1 MIDRERG
8 EFDRAAMMEAQTDC
22 IEPPSCEPQPSGKIN
37 KAAFKLFGKRRSGNG
52 MPSIFSVRN
61 KGEGGSKT
69 SSKEL
74 ARSKTHDGL
83 LTDVPSDLEGSKKED
98 SCSSDL
104 LHSAPVEGVSLA
116 PVRSAIT
123 KSFSFFSLLRRNS
136 TRVGDG
142 AATLGHRGRGLKGLF
157 SSMRWRRKPPPRDD
171 SSEIQ
176 EVAKEVKEGDVI
188 LPSTSSRVESLEES
202 VTLTLEPTV
211 QVFEER
217 PAEDNSGTWDK
228 NSLEEVKST
237 NEESRKSSCSL
248 VQEIIEE
255 SPAPSPLRVQT
266 EGPLR
271 ANPSGSACLTS
282 IPASAMTPPLD
293 HSSVDPPSE
302 PSVDRLCSMFT
313 DVTSL
318 KSFDSLTGCG
328 DIIADQEE
336 DSGNG
341 GSATSSGTGS
351 SSGGCGGRRVIGAAT
366 ERCSPVK
373 PPLPPQV
380 TSRVSIS
387 PYMSSHQRVC
397 SSPKKPQG
405 SGIVAYMGGGEEM
418 ASPEGVNDADMQGL
432 WHMLPQKGEDS
443 PALPRADPIVHHPQG
458 RQEKKQPQVK
468 SLGLSKIPVCGINKT
483 SKQQSARP
491 SPPPTDKELHDAPP
505 SDEGYWDSPTPGPED
520 EDNGFTRR
528 DGLLR
533 DSCSGDALYD
543 LYDLDS
549 PGAGGSDDDDNM
561 SSPTPSTGDLKMSPP
576 SQSGVSSNS
585 SSFRSIKGS
594 TSLPRDSKIPI
605 SVKQTTPSHS
615 SSQGALSSPA
625 SPTSGNRPTKTN
637 APARTRIP
645 VSKVPIRRS
654 GNKNINTTQSRK

>member
-1 MIDRERG
+1 
-8 EFDRAAMMEAQTDC
+8 MMEAQTEC
-22 IEPPSCEPQPSGKIN
+22 IEPPPCEPQPSGKIN
-37 KAAFKLFGKRRSGNG
+37 KAAFKLFGKRKSGSG

-61 KGEGGSKT
+61 KGEGGSK
-69 SSKEL
+69 SGGKEL
-74 ARSKTHDGL
+74 VRSHTHDGL
-83 LTDVPSDLEGSKKED
+83 TTDVSAELEGQKKEE
-98 SCSSDL
+98 SISDL
-104 LHSAPVEGVSLA
+104 LHSAPVEGISVA

-142 AATLGHRGRGLKGLF
+142 ATTLGHRGRGLKGLF
-157 SSMRWRRKPPPRDD
+157 SSIRWRRKPPPRDD

-176 EVAKEVKEGDVI
+176 EVAKEVKEGDLI
-188 LPSTSSRVESLEES
+188 PRSSSNS
-202 VTLTLEPTV
+202 VTSEVKENVSLTLEPSV
-211 QVFEER
+211 QVFEEC
-217 PAEDNSGTWDK
+217 PPVDNSGTWSET
-228 NSLEEVKST
+228 SLQELQDSNGEC
-237 NEESRKSSCSL
+237 EKSSSPL
-248 VQEIIEE
+248 VEEEATEE
-255 SPAPSPLRVQT
+255 SPAPSPIRVQT
-266 EGPLR
+266 GGPLR
-271 ANPSGSACLTS
+271 AQHSSPACLTS
-282 IPASAMTPPLD
+282 IPATAMTPPLE
-293 HSSVDPPSE
+293 HSLVDPPSE

-328 DIIADQEE
+328 DIIADPEE

-341 GSATSSGTGS
+341 GSASSSGTGS

-366 ERCSPVK
+366 ERCSPAK

-380 TSRVSIS
+380 TSLTSIS

-397 SSPKKPQG
+397 PPAKKPQG

-418 ASPEGVNDADMQGL
+418 ASPEGVDDADMQGL

-443 PALPRADPIVHHPQG
+443 PALSRADPMLHHPPV
-458 RQEKKQPQVK
+458 RQEKKAPQVK
-468 SLGLSKIPVCGINKT
+468 ALGLSKIPISGISKT
-483 SKQQSARP
+483 GKQQSACP
-491 SPPPTDKELHDAPP
+491 SSPPADKELQDAPP

-520 EDNGFTRR
+520 EDSGFPRR

-549 PGAGGSDDDDNM
+549 PGAAGSDDDDM

-576 SQSGVSSNS
+576 SQNPLSSSS

-615 SSQGALSSPA
+615 SSQGALSSSV
-625 SPTSGNRPTKTN
+625 SPTTGNPPTKN

-645 VSKVPIRRS
+645 VSKVPVRRS
-654 GNKNINTTQSRK
+654 GNKNINTAQNRK

>member
-1 MIDRERG
+1 
-8 EFDRAAMMEAQTDC
+8 MMEAQSDC
-22 IEPPSCEPQPSGKIN
+22 IEPPPCEPQPSGKIN
-37 KAAFKLFGKRRSGNG
+37 KAAFKLFGKRRSGSG
-52 MPSIFSVRN
+52 MPSIFSIRN

-69 SSKEL
+69 SGKDL
-74 ARSKTHDGL
+74 IRSKTHDGL
-83 LTDVPSDLEGSKKED
+83 TTDIPAELEGHKKEE
-98 SCSSDL
+98 SASSDQL
-104 LHSAPVEGVSLA
+104 NSASVEGVSIA

-142 AATLGHRGRGLKGLF
+142 TATLGHRGRGLKGLF

-171 SSEIQ
+171 SSEVQ
-176 EVAKEVKEGDVI
+176 EVAKEVKEGDII
-188 LPSTSSRVESLEES
+188 LPSNSNSVDNLKEN
-202 VTLTLEPTV
+202 VTLTLEPSV
-211 QVFEER
+211 QVFEEC
-217 PAEDNSGTWDK
+217 PAADHSGSWKK
-228 NSLEEVKST
+228 NSLQELERS
-237 NEESRKSSCSL
+237 NGECEKSSSSL
-248 VQEIIEE
+248 VEEATEEAIEE
-255 SPAPSPLRVQT
+255 SPAPSPIRVQT
-266 EGPLR
+266 GGPLR
-271 ANPSGSACLTS
+271 AKHSGPACLTS
-282 IPASAMTPPLD
+282 IPTSAMTPPLE

-328 DIIADQEE
+328 DIIADPEE

-366 ERCSPVK
+366 ERCSPAK

-380 TSRVSIS
+380 ASLTAIS
-387 PYMSSHQRVC
+387 PYISHQRMC
-397 SSPKKPQG
+397 PPPKKPQG

-418 ASPEGVNDADMQGL
+418 ASPEGVDDADMQGL
-432 WHMLPQKGEDS
+432 WHMLPQKEENS
-443 PALPRADPIVHHPQG
+443 PALPRADPILHHPQV
-458 RQEKKQPQVK
+458 RQDKKPPQVK
-468 SLGLSKIPVCGINKT
+468 GLGLSKIPVSGISKAG
-483 SKQQSARP
+483 KQQSARP
-491 SPPPTDKELHDAPP
+491 SPPPIDKDLQDAPP

-520 EDNGFTRR
+520 EDSGFPRR

-549 PGAGGSDDDDNM
+549 PGAAGSDDEL

-576 SQSGVSSNS
+576 SKNPSSSSS

-605 SVKQTTPSHS
+605 SVKQATPSHS
-615 SSQGALSSPA
+615 SSQGALSSSV
-625 SPTSGNRPTKTN
+625 SPTSGKPSTKTN
-637 APARTRIP
+637 TPARTRIP
-645 VSKVPIRRS
+645 VSKVPVRRS
-654 GNKNINTTQSRK
+654 GNKNINTTQNRK

>member
-1 MIDRERG
+1 
-8 EFDRAAMMEAQTDC
+8 MMEAQTDC
-22 IEPPSCEPQPSGKIN
+22 IEPPPCEPQPSGKIN
-37 KAAFKLFGKRRSGNG
+37 KAAFKLFGKRKSGSG

-69 SSKEL
+69 SGKEL
-74 ARSKTHDGL
+74 ARSRTHDGL
-83 LTDVPSDLEGSKKED
+83 LTDVPSELEGHKKEE
-98 SCSSDL
+98 SVSSEL

-188 LPSTSSRVESLEES
+188 LPSSSNSVDTLKEN

-217 PAEDNSGTWDK
+217 PAEDNSGTWD
-228 NSLEEVKST
+228 NSLQELKSS
-237 NEESRKSSCSL
+237 NEECGKSSSSL
-248 VQEIIEE
+248 VQEITEE
-255 SPAPSPLRVQT
+255 SPAPSPVRVQT
-266 EGPLR
+266 EEPLR
-271 ANPSGSACLTS
+271 AKHSSSGCQTS
-282 IPASAMTPPLD
+282 IPACALTPPLE
-293 HSSVDPPSE
+293 HGSVDPPSE

-328 DIIADQEE
+328 DIIADPEE

-380 TSRVSIS
+380 TTLASIS

-397 SSPKKPQG
+397 PPPKKPQG

-418 ASPEGVNDADMQGL
+418 ASPEGVDDADMQGL
-432 WHMLPQKGEDS
+432 WHMLPQRGDDS
-443 PALPRADPIVHHPQG
+443 PALSRTDPILHHPPT

-468 SLGLSKIPVCGINKT
+468 GLGLSKIPVSGICKPV
-483 SKQQSARP
+483 KQQSARP

-520 EDNGFTRR
+520 EDNGFPRR

-549 PGAGGSDDDDNM
+549 PGAGGSDDDDDM

-576 SQSGVSSNS
+576 SQNPLTSSS

-625 SPTSGNRPTKTN
+625 SPTSGNPPTKTN
-637 APARTRIP
+637 APPRTRIP
-645 VSKVPIRRS
+645 VSKVPVRRS
-654 GNKNINTTQSRK
+654 GNKNISTAQNRK

>member
-1 MIDRERG
+1 
-8 EFDRAAMMEAQTDC
+8 MMEAQTDC
-22 IEPPSCEPQPSGKIN
+22 IEPPPCEPQPSGKIN
-37 KAAFKLFGKRRSGNG
+37 KAAFKLFGKRSKSGSG

-69 SSKEL
+69 GGKEL
-74 ARSKTHDGL
+74 VRSRTHDGL
-83 LTDVPSDLEGSKKED
+83 TTDVSSELEGHKKEESV
-98 SCSSDL
+98 SCDL
-104 LHSAPVEGVSLA
+104 LHSAPVEGVSVA

-157 SSMRWRRKPPPRDD
+157 SSMRWRRKPPPRED

-176 EVAKEVKEGDVI
+176 EVAKEVKEGDLI
-188 LPSTSSRVESLEES
+188 PPSGSNSVETLEES
-202 VTLTLEPTV
+202 VTLTLEPSV

-217 PAEDNSGTWDK
+217 PTMDNSGTWSET
-228 NSLEEVKST
+228 SLQELQGS
-237 NEESRKSSCSL
+237 NEECEKSSSPL
-248 VQEIIEE
+248 VEEATEE
-255 SPAPSPLRVQT
+255 SPTPSPIRVQT

-271 ANPSGSACLTS
+271 AKDSSPACLTS
-282 IPASAMTPPLD
+282 IPASAMTPPLE

-328 DIIADQEE
+328 DIIADPEE

-351 SSGGCGGRRVIGAAT
+351 SSGGCGGRRVIGVAA
-366 ERCSPVK
+366 ERCSPAK

-380 TSRVSIS
+380 SSLASIS
-387 PYMSSHQRVC
+387 PYMPSHQRVC
-397 SSPKKPQG
+397 PPAKKPQG

-418 ASPEGVNDADMQGL
+418 ASPEGVDDADMQGL

-443 PALPRADPIVHHPQG
+443 PALSRTDSMLHHATG
-458 RQEKKQPQVK
+458 RQEKKTPQVK
-468 SLGLSKIPVCGINKT
+468 ALGLSKIPVSGIIKT
-483 SKQQSARP
+483 GKQQSARP
-491 SPPPTDKELHDAPP
+491 SPPPIDKDLQDAPP

-520 EDNGFTRR
+520 EDSGFPRR

-549 PGAGGSDDDDNM
+549 PGAAGSDDDDM
-561 SSPTPSTGDLKMSPP
+561 SSPSPSTGDLKMSPP
-576 SQSGVSSNS
+576 SQNPSSS
-585 SSFRSIKGS
+585 SSCSFRSIKGS

-615 SSQGALSSPA
+615 SSQGALSTSA
-625 SPTSGNRPTKTN
+625 SPTSGNPPTKN
-637 APARTRIP
+637 AAARTRIP
-645 VSKVPIRRS
+645 VSKVPVLRS
-654 GNKNINTTQSRK
+654 GNKNVNTAQKRK